1 MLIMFIIVREGLI
14 VISGEDGRNEMMMMM
29 PINM

>member
-14 VISGEDGRNEMMMMM
+14 VISGEDGRDEMMMMM
-29 PINM
+29 PINI